1 MTINTVV
8 IDKEKNSSEVLS
20 AKLKNIT
27 DINFLG
33 YFEDFSSLNI
43 NFEQIDLIVFDIKNT
58 DKNETLE
65 KIREIQSKNN
75 KILFVATS
83 YDINSELITLTL
95 NSGVKDFLLKP
106 VIDSVLEASIKK
118 IKDIKNNVNQT
129 LSNVIC
135 IFSNKGGCGKTS
147 LAVNLAY
154 EFSKIADQKKV
165 CLLDLNFN
173 SPDASTFLNLEPRY
187 DIEYIISKFETSDEK
202 LVLSLLN
209 NYKNSNLYICSLN
222 NSISISSKLTVQNV
236 SKIINYLK
244 NSFRWIIIDTSSII
258 NEANASVLYQSDLIL
273 YTGITNMVSVRNSQK
288 CFEMFDNMGFSNEKI
303 KFIINRYT
311 EKSEIKPEDIE
322 KATGKKVF
330 EKIPNNYLTLIDAIN
345 IGQPVG
351 EVNPQSNIA
360 NAYKKIAKELMDID
374 YVNLSGANKDFN
386 HGIYNLLKRM
396 GE

>member
-1 MTINTVV
+1 MNTVV

-154 EFSKIADQKKV
+154 EFQK
-165 CLLDLNFN
+165 
-173 SPDASTFLNLEPRY
+173 
-187 DIEYIISKFETSDEK
+187 
-202 LVLSLLN
+202 
-209 NYKNSNLYICSLN
+209 
-222 NSISISSKLTVQNV
+222 
-236 SKIINYLK
+236 LK
-244 NSFRWIIIDTSSII
+244 TKRRF
-258 NEANASVLYQSDLIL
+258 
-273 YTGITNMVSVRNSQK
+273 
-288 CFEMFDNMGFSNEKI
+288 
-303 KFIINRYT
+303 
-311 EKSEIKPEDIE
+311 
-322 KATGKKVF
+322 VF
-330 EKIPNNYLTLIDAIN
+330 
-345 IGQPVG
+345 
-351 EVNPQSNIA
+351 
-360 NAYKKIAKELMDID
+360 
-374 YVNLSGANKDFN
+374 
-386 HGIYNLLKRM
+386 
-396 GE
+396 

>member
-1 MTINTVV
+1 M
-8 IDKEKNSSEVLS
+8 
-20 AKLKNIT
+20 
-27 DINFLG
+27 
-33 YFEDFSSLNI
+33 
-43 NFEQIDLIVFDIKNT
+43 
-58 DKNETLE
+58 
-65 KIREIQSKNN
+65 
-75 KILFVATS
+75 
-83 YDINSELITLTL
+83 
-95 NSGVKDFLLKP
+95 
-106 VIDSVLEASIKK
+106 
-118 IKDIKNNVNQT
+118 
-129 LSNVIC
+129 
-135 IFSNKGGCGKTS
+135 
-147 LAVNLAY
+147 
-154 EFSKIADQKKV
+154 
-165 CLLDLNFN
+165 
-173 SPDASTFLNLEPRY
+173 
-187 DIEYIISKFETSDEK
+187 
-202 LVLSLLN
+202 
-209 NYKNSNLYICSLN
+209 
-222 NSISISSKLTVQNV
+222 
-236 SKIINYLK
+236 K

>member
-154 EFSKIADQKKV
+154 EFSKIEDQKKV